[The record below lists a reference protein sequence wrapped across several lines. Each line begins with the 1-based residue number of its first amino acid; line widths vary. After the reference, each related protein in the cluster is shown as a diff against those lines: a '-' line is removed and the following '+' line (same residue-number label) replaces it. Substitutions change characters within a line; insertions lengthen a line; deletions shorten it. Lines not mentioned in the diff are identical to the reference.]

1 MEHLAC
7 FVPGMLA
14 LGAFNADG
22 TPLEGAKW
30 THLVHAKALA
40 YVAPIPVFAESCS
53 RSMDRPACVVVL
65 FRLQLLYVL
74 PPPYRR
80 YSCWQMY
87 ERTATGL
94 SPDMIRS
101 NGLSDPVPDGGVR
114 TARLPRVGWLHLRAR
129 ACSQQPVS

>member
-1 MEHLAC
+1 MSCYAQVLGTTSSGDSPSMEHLAC

-40 YVAPIPVFAESCS
+40 YVAPIPVFADSCS

-65 FRLQLLYVL
+65 FRAATLVRVAATLPQVLLLADV
-74 PPPYRR
+74 
-80 YSCWQMY
+80 
-87 ERTATGL
+87 
-94 SPDMIRS
+94 
-101 NGLSDPVPDGGVR
+101 
-114 TARLPRVGWLHLRAR
+114 
-129 ACSQQPVS
+129 